1 MTIIITASTHLRADM
16 RERAIEAAH
25 TLQVETLHEAGCIE
39 YRFWTALED
48 PDAILALEMWE
59 SDEALAAHLRTPHV
73 ARFNET
79 LAGALDA
86 PLTVTRHE
94 VSASGPLRG

>member
-1 MTIIITASTHLRADM
+1 MTIMITATTHLRAEM
-16 RERAIEAAH
+16 REQAIEAAH
-25 TLQVETLHEAGCIE
+25 TLQSETLHEPGCIE

-48 PDAILALEMWE
+48 PDAILALEIWE
-59 SDEALAAHLRTPHV
+59 SDDALQSHLRTPHV

-79 LAGALDA
+79 LADALDA

-94 VSASGPLRG
+94 VSKSGPLRG